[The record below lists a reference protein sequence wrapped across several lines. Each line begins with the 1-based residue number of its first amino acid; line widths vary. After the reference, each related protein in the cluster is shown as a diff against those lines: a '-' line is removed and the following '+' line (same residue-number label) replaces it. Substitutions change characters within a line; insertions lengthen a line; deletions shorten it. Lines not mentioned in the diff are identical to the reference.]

1 MTSPI
6 DNLDPQALLLL
17 YLAEELSDADRA
29 RVEAMLQRD
38 PAMQAQLEELRRDHE
53 EVGRALAE
61 LDAAEPAA
69 HSPAVVVRHIVRQ
82 MRQHRLD
89 LARRRPSASATA
101 AASRRHWVLYPAGA
115 AAAAVFVLLGLWGTG
130 LLEPTGSS
138 RPLVMGGALVA
149 AADAA
154 LLEDLT
160 QSFELG
166 MSLDFSEAD
175 EHLEM
180 LQNEP
185 ELLLN
190 L

>member
-6 DNLDPQALLLL
+6 DNLEPQALLLL

-29 RVEAMLQRD
+29 RVEAMLRRD

-89 LARRRPSASATA
+89 LARRRPSVSATV